1 MSTDSVVDLDPTCA
15 AAVDAARQALV
26 DEVQESRVGQHLEA
40 IAEAPLVVTHLFE
53 CLDRAY
59 VGWRWAVTTTR
70 VADVEH
76 VTIDE
81 VVLLPGPD
89 SILAPPWLPWSERV
103 QAGDLGAGD
112 VLPTADDDV
121 RLVPGYTGA
130 DDPEIDDPLDELHP
144 VLWELGLGRAR
155 VLSRIGRDEA
165 TRRWQDGETGPRSAV
180 SKAATD
186 TCSTCGFLIPMSGPL
201 GQAFGL
207 CGNEFSP
214 SDGRVTSLDAGCGAH
229 SDSEPEPPAV
239 SVVSLVVDDLSSNNL
254 ETDTVPEELPP
265 PIIADIIVI

>member
-1 MSTDSVVDLDPTCA
+1 MNTDSAMQLDLTYG

-26 DEVQESRVGQHLEA
+26 DEIAEHRVGPHLDTVS
-40 IAEAPLVVTHLFE
+40 EAPRVVTYFFE

-59 VGWRWAVTTTR
+59 VGWRWALTTAQ
-70 VADVEH
+70 VGDIEQ

-81 VVLLPGPD
+81 VVLLPGPG
-89 SILAPPWLPWSERV
+89 SLLSPPWVPWSERV
-103 QAGDLGAGD
+103 RAGDLGAGD
-112 VLPTADDDV
+112 VLPAVEKDP

-130 DDPEIDDPLDELHP
+130 DDPEIDDPLDELRP

-155 VLSRIGRDEA
+155 VLSRVGRDCA
-165 TRRWQDGETGPRSAV
+165 TQRWQEGESGPSSTI
-180 SKAATD
+180 SKAATQ

-214 SDGRVTSLDAGCGAH
+214 SDGRVTSHDAGCGAH
-229 SDSEPEPPAV
+229 SESEPQPLPIN
-239 SVVSLVVDDLSSNNL
+239 VVDLVIDDLSPDNL
-254 ETDTVPEELPP
+254 DTETTV
-265 PIIADIIVI
+265 